1 MSKIR
6 QLTPVLFLL
15 VSACVPKAFLL
26 EQPKLV
32 SVYFER
38 KIDKL
43 EKTKSPDLDSQRL
56 LMRTKVE
63 YGFGIIMEQASRL
76 IDEDYSKAMAK
87 YEQANKIFS
96 EARDSGISI
105 MSQKYPS
112 FNKWLNKETSI
123 DFNADDMNDI
133 YWLAASIGGCISSSR
148 GDPFE
153 LINLPNVGR
162 LLRTGIDIDSEW
174 SNGSFYSAM
183 MSFTTTRSDLN
194 ETMLR
199 DSVDFYFN
207 KAIFYSNGKDAG
219 PYLTYAESIH
229 KPFQERKNFVDKLN
243 YVINM
248 ENKPSNEF
256 ELTNLLAKSRAKWL
270 LARTDEYF
278 LE

>member
-6 QLTPVLFLL
+6 QLAPLLFLL

-38 KIDKL
+38 KIEKL
-43 EKTKSPDLDSQRL
+43 EKAKSPDLDSQRL

-76 IDEDYSKAMAK
+76 IDEDYKQAMAK

-96 EARDSGISI
+96 EARDSGILIIS
-105 MSQKYPS
+105 KRYPS
-112 FNKWLNKETSI
+112 FNNWLNKEASI

-148 GDPFE
+148 GNPFE

-162 LLRTGIDIDSEW
+162 LLRKGIDINPGWE
-174 SNGSFYSAM
+174 NGSLYSAM
-183 MSFTTTRSDLN
+183 ISFTTTRSDLN
-194 ETMLR
+194 EVMLR
-199 DSVDFYFN
+199 DSVDYYFE
-207 KAIFYSNGKDAG
+207 KDVLYSGGKEAG
-219 PYLTYAESIH
+219 PYLPYDESLH

-248 ENKPSNEF
+248 ENKPNNEF

-270 LARTDEYF
+270 LARTVEYF

>member
-1 MSKIR
+1 LSKIR
-6 QLTPVLFLL
+6 QLTPLLFLL

-43 EKTKSPDLDSQRL
+43 EKTKSPDLNSQRL

-105 MSQKYPS
+105 MSKKYPS

-162 LLRTGIDIDSEW
+162 LLRTGIDIYPEW
-174 SNGSFYSAM
+174 ANGSFYSAM

-194 ETMLR
+194 EIMLR

-229 KPFQERKNFVDKLN
+229 KPFQERKDFVDKLN

>member
-6 QLTPVLFLL
+6 QLTPLLFLL

-43 EKTKSPDLDSQRL
+43 EKTKSPDLDSQGL

-105 MSQKYPS
+105 MSKKYPS

-162 LLRTGIDIDSEW
+162 LLRTGIDIDPEW
-174 SNGSFYSAM
+174 ANGSFYSAM

-199 DSVDFYFN
+199 DSVDFYFD
-207 KAIFYSNGKDAG
+207 KAISYSNGKDAG

>member
-6 QLTPVLFLL
+6 QLTPLLFLL

-105 MSQKYPS
+105 MSKKYPS

-162 LLRTGIDIDSEW
+162 LLRTGIDIYPEW
-174 SNGSFYSAM
+174 ANGSFYSAM

-207 KAIFYSNGKDAG
+207 NAIFYSNGKDAG

-229 KPFQERKNFVDKLN
+229 KPFQERKDFVDKLN
-243 YVINM
+243 YVMNM

>member
-1 MSKIR
+1 MIKIR
-6 QLTPVLFLL
+6 QLSPLLFLII
-15 VSACVPKAFLL
+15 SACVPKAFIL

-43 EKTKSPDLDSQRL
+43 EKTKSPDIDSQRL

-96 EARDSGISI
+96 EARDSGVSI
-105 MSQKYPS
+105 MSKKYPS

-162 LLRTGIDIDSEW
+162 LLRTGIDIDPEW
-174 SNGSFYSAM
+174 ANGSFYSAM

-229 KPFQERKNFVDKLN
+229 KPFQERKSFVDKLN

>member
-6 QLTPVLFLL
+6 QLTPLLFLL

-105 MSQKYPS
+105 MSKKYPS
-112 FNKWLNKETSI
+112 FDKWLNKETSI

-162 LLRTGIDIDSEW
+162 LLRTGIDINPEW
-174 SNGSFYSAM
+174 ANGSFYSAM

-199 DSVDFYFN
+199 DSVDFYFD

-229 KPFQERKNFVDKLN
+229 KPFQERKDFVDKLN

>member
-6 QLTPVLFLL
+6 QLTSLLFLL

-43 EKTKSPDLDSQRL
+43 EKTKSPDLNSQRF

-105 MSQKYPS
+105 MSKKYPS
-112 FNKWLNKETSI
+112 FNKWLNKETTI
-123 DFNADDMNDI
+123 DFSADDMNDI

-162 LLRTGIDIDSEW
+162 LLRTGIDIYPEW
-174 SNGSFYSAM
+174 ANGSFYSAM

-194 ETMLR
+194 ETILR

-229 KPFQERKNFVDKLN
+229 KPFQERKSFVDKLN

>member
-1 MSKIR
+1 MSK
-6 QLTPVLFLL
+6 
-15 VSACVPKAFLL
+15 
-26 EQPKLV
+26 
-32 SVYFER
+32 
-38 KIDKL
+38 
-43 EKTKSPDLDSQRL
+43 
-56 LMRTKVE
+56 
-63 YGFGIIMEQASRL
+63 
-76 IDEDYSKAMAK
+76 
-87 YEQANKIFS
+87 
-96 EARDSGISI
+96 
-105 MSQKYPS
+105 KYPS

-123 DFNADDMNDI
+123 DFNADDVNDI

-162 LLRTGIDIDSEW
+162 LLRTGIDIDPQW
-174 SNGSFYSAM
+174 ANGSFYSAM

-248 ENKPSNEF
+248 ENKPNNEF